1 MNFCGVLSVHDY
13 HPCTTS
19 LYLSLSLS
27 RTLFLS
33 LNRPHRQELLNRLW
47 SAIPLSCL
55 PNAIF
60 ERDVVHKKLLQ
71 CLLHKFQFN
80 HREQVIARIIYA
92 LCAGPPFTPQCSHS
106 HFCVEEEQNN
116 EILSVDLEWEQDPLF
131 ANSDSILE
139 QCLSPSTPSKRNG
152 NAHSSSSNAVNREP
166 VEEFMDYILIDEKLD
181 LEWTSVWK
189 YFDDAHFDYFD
200 RDALRKMTTISII
213 HEAVPPFLKNV
224 QKIRFLNDR
233 SYLNIIKNSLSCA
246 SMYCDD
252 ANRVL
257 IGHEVES
264 KKSGSASASG
274 GGGEMATNQKVWNS
288 LDFYNVL
295 LSLSTG
301 NLYLDVKRLIKSG
314 INVSP
319 DVVIYGIICSK
330 IECALKEEVLDCV
343 LPTYLSSNDR
353 EVQHN
358 QYSILCHSDQYL
370 FCKYIRKYNQYF
382 AKLAE
387 IADIMAGLDIDPL
400 RVLSFYVSVHC
411 KNNSDCSA
419 LSFPILLS
427 VCLHS
432 KGVLSTDHVVWF
444 VSNGLRVCGEPFCN
458 ALLNLILTDY
468 YDDCGQ
474 SDLKRYIAIVFI
486 QLFQY
491 GKALR
496 QTQMTLI
503 KCCLSKFSILDVLYR
518 ERHKIDGDHF
528 DRFQALYHLSIKSNA
543 DTLQPLHDA
552 FRQNRLSDFDFA
564 ILLTIVYRKVVP
576 NVRTLPLEKTDDFMH
591 SLLYDEAFAA
601 YITSRWSHFC
611 WFFNSLKNTKF
622 PIPGVVAPDQYA
634 NGTDPFPLMEI
645 IRIYEITIH
654 RVKESRKMKREHHAL
669 NINGATLPVPNTS
682 DVAMYPDPRIRPIM
696 DPIDTARAVRDAQNG
711 LSGLKVMPSSMVTS
725 SPPPKLSKSSRS
737 KPDLKSSKTD
747 RKRKGKKS
755 KPSEQSKK
763 LAMERV
769 TELMNDLSKDNR
781 EPFTEIAKELK
792 AASSSSMMVER
803 ISTTIVHRCSTDYDK
818 QTIYIELLEHL
829 ASRELW
835 KRVTNTTYESISCL
849 LNSSTIDEQ
858 SSQRMFLR
866 YLGMF
871 IGKLT
876 IGRTKPLLQKK
887 LNLKSLI
894 VSSYEENRLIVV
906 IPFVSKI
913 LEATIGNAIFSPP
926 NPWLMS
932 ILSLIA
938 ELHIYVEKLP
948 VIFEIEQLFS
958 HLNISRET
966 IVATNIIRQRM
977 KLKQHRN
984 FINFKDKTTRIPNL
998 VQYVKI
1004 SSAVQQRMKSD
1015 QFGIVNFKYIIAHG
1029 FDRCVCEIV
1038 PICVERSIDVAC
1050 ICSRELVLKDTICET
1065 SSAAIRKCAN
1075 QMVSTLSG
1083 ALTLVICREPIKV
1096 SAVQQI
1102 KKCLKEAGYLALIAS
1117 EDQEINTVI
1126 ANIVDRNLD
1135 LVCNMAEKLAADRAQ
1150 KILEHNLGSLFQS
1163 RSAKTHPIPYSK
1175 NNVRMQRRVYEDFDT
1190 IRHMLRASCRE
1201 GFTEWNLIFQ
1211 KLQEKMSKLEG
1222 LQLNDVAH
1230 QQQQQLLIQD
1240 CADLLRN
1247 LLSENTQNSDRKME
1261 SLNFMLGKI
1270 NQFETH
1276 KHLREATFMIL
1287 TMVGHKNKEFTK
1299 EFTKAWLTQNNS
1311 DLNCVLNEV
1320 LLLGLL
1326 DYNLVVLDDIDKFI
1340 SSLITS
1346 KKAQKST
1353 ASAMAIKIGIAII
1366 RSFVLGRKFTLT
1378 DFSQIHRALSSKM
1391 SENAAIRQLFEK
1403 LENIKNMTPQDA
1415 HLPRNR
1421 YMNYQTRVIA
1431 LLRRS
1436 FNIKGSHHTKAYRDF
1451 INNEMTSFL
1460 ASQPAMQR
1468 FLEVSIKIVIGKCSE
1483 DLQSGDFEKDLK
1495 EVIDAFGKLVVSCI
1509 KRIDIDLKQQ
1519 QQSREKKTDF
1529 VMLRTFFDCVCRDVM
1544 NRIATKAPTA
1554 FNQRPYLRLIV
1565 FVLFEIS
1572 EINFVNDSIHGS
1584 ILLIFAK
1591 FLKEMEP
1598 QKCPQFIY
1606 SWMQLLS
1613 HSKFMPKIL
1622 KKRNDPNLEDG
1633 DQERNEGAETRSPSN
1648 EEEKESEGHPGG
1660 DYARCR
1666 ALFRDMLMALLQF
1679 VDPFWRSPQSPPSV
1693 CLLFQGTL
1701 RILLVL
1707 LHDFPSFLCEYHFS
1721 FCENIPISSFQMRN
1735 LVLSA
1740 FPKNTQLP
1748 DPFQPNLN
1756 VQSID
1761 EMDREP
1767 KISPDYIMSLL
1778 RKDLID
1784 GYLRD
1789 ALNHPNVPSEIAS
1802 LLKLKGNRKRPQ
1814 RCHGFV
1820 IQYDLS
1826 LINSIILYLASK
1838 QATSSSECLDLI
1850 YFMALKLDSEG
1861 RYHLFNAVC
1870 NNLRYPN
1877 SHTKFCSTA
1886 ILFMFKK
1893 SNLRI
1898 KEQITRILL
1907 ERLVVHRPH
1916 PWGLL
1921 ITFIQLIKQPDYK
1934 FWDEPFTR
1942 CSSEIESLFQT
1953 VASSCFRVFN

>member
-1 MNFCGVLSVHDY
+1 L
-13 HPCTTS
+13 T
-19 LYLSLSLS
+19 
-27 RTLFLS
+27 
-33 LNRPHRQELLNRLW
+33 
-47 SAIPLSCL
+47 
-55 PNAIF
+55 
-60 ERDVVHKKLLQ
+60 
-71 CLLHKFQFN
+71 
-80 HREQVIARIIYA
+80 
-92 LCAGPPFTPQCSHS
+92 
-106 HFCVEEEQNN
+106 
-116 EILSVDLEWEQDPLF
+116 
-131 ANSDSILE
+131 
-139 QCLSPSTPSKRNG
+139 
-152 NAHSSSSNAVNREP
+152 
-166 VEEFMDYILIDEKLD
+166 EFMEYVLIDEKQDLD
-181 LEWTSVWK
+181 WTLLWK
-189 YFDDAHFDYFD
+189 HFDDAHLDYFD
-200 RDALRKMTTISII
+200 LDALRKITKISIV
-213 HEAVPPFLKNV
+213 HQSVPPFLRNV
-224 QKIRFLNDR
+224 QRMHFLNDR
-233 SYLNIIKNSLSCA
+233 SHLNIIKNSLSCA

-252 ANRVL
+252 GKHVL
-257 IGHEVES
+257 DAESLREEAVNKQSGVEV
-264 KKSGSASASG
+264 
-274 GGGEMATNQKVWNS
+274 ATNQNVWNS
-288 LDFYNVL
+288 LSLYNVL

-301 NLYLDVKRLIKSG
+301 DLYLEIKRLLKIG
-314 INVSP
+314 INTSP
-319 DVVIYGIICSK
+319 DVVIYGIICSQ
-330 IECALKEEVLDCV
+330 IECSLKEEVLDCI
-343 LPTYLSSNDR
+343 LPRYLSSNDR
-353 EVQHN
+353 EVQQN
-358 QYSILCHSDQYL
+358 EFSILCHSDQFL
-370 FCKYIRKYNQYF
+370 FCKYVRKYYS
-382 AKLAE
+382 KLAE
-387 IADIMAGLDIDPL
+387 IADIMAGLDVDPL

-411 KNNSDCSA
+411 SNGSECSP

-432 KGVLSTDHVVWF
+432 KGSLSTDHVAWF
-444 VSNGLRVCGEPFCN
+444 ISNALRVCGKPFHS
-458 ALLNLILTDY
+458 ALLSLVITDY
-468 YDDCGQ
+468 YDDRL
-474 SDLKRYIAIVFI
+474 SHSALKKYIVLVFV
-486 QLFQY
+486 QLFKCRE
-491 GKALR
+491 GLR
-496 QTQMTLI
+496 QTQMALI
-503 KCCLSKFSILDVLYR
+503 KCCLANFSILETLHR
-518 ERHKIDGDHF
+518 ERRHVGNGSF
-528 DRFQALYHLSIKSNA
+528 DRLQALYHLSIQCNA
-543 DTLQPLHDA
+543 DTLQPLVDA
-552 FRQNRLSDFDFA
+552 FTQRQLNDFEFA
-564 ILLTIVYRKVVP
+564 VLLTVVYRKVAP
-576 NVRTLPLEKTDDFMH
+576 NSFPQKTDNDILRI
-591 SLLYDEAFAA
+591 LLRGESMMQYL
-601 YITSRWSHFC
+601 TGVWPHFC
-611 WFFNSLKNTKF
+611 RFLNSLKNNKF
-622 PIPGVVAPDQYA
+622 IISGVPGPEEYSVD
-634 NGTDPFPLMEI
+634 DPFPLVDLITM
-645 IRIYEITIH
+645 YEVTKH
-654 RVKESRKMKREHHAL
+654 RLTDPRKAKREQHAL
-669 NINGATLPVPNTS
+669 NILANHSSNVSKYSNPGPLS
-682 DVAMYPDPRIRPIM
+682 RPIM
-696 DPIDTARAVRDAQNG
+696 DPIDTARAVQDAQKG
-711 LSGLKVMPSSMVTS
+711 LTRDVALKSKM
-725 SPPPKLSKSSRS
+725 SKSMKSAVAS
-737 KPDLKSSKTD
+737 KSESKSSKTE
-747 RKRKGKKS
+747 RKRKAKKS

-763 LAMERV
+763 VALEDAMERITV
-769 TELMNDLSKDNR
+769 LMNDLSKENR
-781 EPFTEIAKELK
+781 DRFSEIAKELK
-792 AASSSSMMVER
+792 AASSSAVVDR
-803 ISTTIVHRCSTDYDK
+803 ISHFIVNRCSTDFEK
-818 QTIYIELLEHL
+818 QPIYIELLEYL
-829 ASRELW
+829 GSRELW
-835 KRVTNTTYESISCL
+835 KQVTELAYDAIGSL
-849 LNSSTIDEQ
+849 LTSRSIDEK
-858 SSQRMFLR
+858 SHERMFLR

-887 LNLKSLI
+887 LNLKQLI
-894 VSSYEENRLIVV
+894 VASYEENRLIVV

-958 HLNISRET
+958 HLNISMET
-966 IVATNIIRQRM
+966 IVPTNIIRQRM

-984 FINFKDKTTRIPNL
+984 FINFKEQTTRIPNL

-1004 SSAVQQRMKSD
+1004 SSAVHQRMKSD
-1015 QFGIVNFKYIIAHG
+1015 PFGIVNFKYIIAHG

-1065 SSAAIRKCAN
+1065 SSSAIRKCAN
-1075 QMVSTLSG
+1075 QMVATLSG

-1102 KKCLKEAGYLALIAS
+1102 KKCLKEAGYLALVAND
-1117 EDQEINTVI
+1117 DQEINTVI
-1126 ANIVDRNLD
+1126 TNIVDRNLD

-1150 KILEHNLGSLFQS
+1150 KILEHNLGSLFSS

-1190 IRHMLRASCRE
+1190 IRYMLRASCRE
-1201 GFTEWNLIFQ
+1201 AFTEWNLIFQ
-1211 KLQEKMSKLEG
+1211 KLQEKMTKLEG
-1222 LQLNDVAH
+1222 SQLIDAAH

-1247 LLSENTQNSDRKME
+1247 LLAEKTQHGERKEE
-1261 SLNFMLGKI
+1261 SLKFMLSKI
-1270 NQFETH
+1270 NQFEDN

-1299 EFTKAWLTQNNS
+1299 EFTNAWLTQNNS
-1311 DLNCVLNEV
+1311 DLSCVLNEV

-1326 DYNLVVLDDIDKFI
+1326 DYNLVVLDEIDQFI
-1340 SSLITS
+1340 SALIVT
-1346 KKAQKST
+1346 KNPQKAT
-1353 ASAMAIKIGIAII
+1353 ASSMAIKIGIEII
-1366 RSFVLGRKFTLT
+1366 RRFVLGRKFSLT
-1378 DFSQIHRALSSKM
+1378 DFSQIHKALSTKM
-1391 SENAAIRQLFEK
+1391 NEDAAIRQLFEK
-1403 LENIKNMTPQDA
+1403 LENIKNMMPQDA
-1415 HLPRNR
+1415 HPPRNR
-1421 YMNYQTRVIA
+1421 YMTYQTRVIA
-1431 LLRRS
+1431 LLRKS
-1436 FNIKGSHHTKAYRDF
+1436 FNIKGSHHTKPYRDF
-1451 INNEMTSFL
+1451 INNEMTPFL

-1509 KRIDIDLKQQ
+1509 KRIDIDLQQ
-1519 QQSREKKTDF
+1519 QQHTREKKTDF
-1529 VMLRTFFDCVCRDVM
+1529 VMLRTFFNCIHQDILS
-1544 NRIATKAPTA
+1544 RITNKPSNA

-1565 FVLFEIS
+1565 FVLFDLS
-1572 EINFVNDSIHGS
+1572 EINFISDSIHGS
-1584 ILLIFAK
+1584 VLLIFAQ

-1598 QKCPQFIY
+1598 QKCPQFIF

-1622 KKRNDPNLEDG
+1622 KKGRANSAADG
-1633 DQERNEGAETRSPSN
+1633 DRAQNEGSKAGTPTN
-1648 EEEKESEGHPGG
+1648 EEEAKEGEGYPGSE
-1660 DYARCR
+1660 YAKCR
-1666 ALFRDMLMALLQF
+1666 ALFRDMLMALLRF

-1767 KISPDYIMSLL
+1767 NISVDYKKSLL

-1784 GYLRD
+1784 GYLGD
-1789 ALNHPNVPSEIAS
+1789 ALNHQSAPSEIAS

-1838 QATSSSECLDLI
+1838 QATSSAACLDLI
-1850 YFMALKLDSEG
+1850 YCMALDLDSEG

-1877 SHTKFCSTA
+1877 SHTKFCSRA

-1893 SNLRI
+1893 SNQRI

-1942 CSSEIESLFQT
+1942 CSHEIESLFQT